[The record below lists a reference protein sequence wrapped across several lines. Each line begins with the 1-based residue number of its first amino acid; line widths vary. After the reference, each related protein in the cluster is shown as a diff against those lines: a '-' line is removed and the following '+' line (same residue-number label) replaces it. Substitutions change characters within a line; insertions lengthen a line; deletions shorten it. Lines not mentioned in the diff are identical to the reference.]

1 MEEQLTPGRSQ
12 RARRP
17 STKLLEQQ
25 EAAAQPPQTQITTPR
40 QPAKKN
46 RQRGGV
52 TSKAAAAAPD
62 EDQGARSRGAR
73 SLRADSRVPATAWS
87 TLESIFAPPWSPT
100 DPVACSGRPAG
111 AMGDSSHGQQA
122 PSAASTAPRA
132 PRSARRSERRRAW
145 VRGGRRRRRSRVRDP
160 RRVGR
165 RYRAHDRC
173 VRARLRAMVCEPPR
187 EAVSVCAL
195 WSRVRSRRPCV
206 GWPPAG
212 LGRPLWPVGVSY
224 GAPLILT

>member
-17 STKLLEQQ
+17 SSKLLEQQ
-25 EAAAQPPQTQITTPR
+25 EAAAQPPQPQITTPR

-52 TSKAAAAAPD
+52 TSKAAATAPD

-73 SLRADSRVPATAWS
+73 SLPADSRVPATAWL

-132 PRSARRSERRRAW
+132 PRSARRSDRRRAW

-160 RRVGR
+160 RRVAR
-165 RYRAHDRC
+165 SM
-173 VRARLRAMVCEPPR
+173 RARAAACAMVCEPPR
-187 EAVSVCAL
+187 EAIGVRVVVARSVASTMCGVATGGPWAATL
-195 WSRVRSRRPCV
+195 ASRYAYTAR
-206 GWPPAG
+206 
-212 LGRPLWPVGVSY
+212 
-224 GAPLILT
+224 